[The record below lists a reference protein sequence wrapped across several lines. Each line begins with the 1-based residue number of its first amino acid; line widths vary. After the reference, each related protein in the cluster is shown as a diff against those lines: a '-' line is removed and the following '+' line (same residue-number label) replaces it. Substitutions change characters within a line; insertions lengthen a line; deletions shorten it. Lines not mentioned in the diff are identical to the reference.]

1 MQQISM
7 AVLKSVGSVSQFL
20 LLGADDGNFH
30 AHILYDLEPS
40 HQMLIHMWSFV
51 FLRVSFFFLPW
62 QTDVLVLSC
71 DLITD
76 VDLYKVV
83 DLFRTHDAT
92 LSMLMKKA
100 HEPTELAP
108 GQKGKKKP
116 GM

>member
-1 MQQISM
+1 MSSNTNACVAICISEGFGLF
-7 AVLKSVGSVSQFL
+7 VLL
-20 LLGADDGNFH
+20 
-30 AHILYDLEPS
+30 
-40 HQMLIHMWSFV
+40 
-51 FLRVSFFFLPW
+51 W

-76 VDLYKVV
+76 VDLYEVV

-92 LSMLMKKA
+92 LSMLMKKT
-100 HEPTELAP
+100 HEPTEVVP